1 GCSPAPFSLANALT
15 GVSASSRISRQ
26 TGTTFLPEDA
36 AARKSA
42 NDGVWVIDHNRS
54 TSECGKK
61 ARMNE
66 HRALLQTDPQL
77 AQLVVAEE
85 QRQREKIRLIP
96 SENYTSAAVLDAC
109 GTVLQN
115 KYSEGYPGKRYYEGQ
130 QYIDQIEALAI
141 SRAKSLFGVDHA
153 NVQPYS
159 GSPANLAV
167 YLAFCQPGDTIM
179 GMGLPAG
186 GHLTHGWNVSIT
198 GKYFRSVA
206 YGVKKETGRVDLDE
220 VRALAKKEQ
229 PKLLWCGGTA
239 IPRTIDF
246 GAFADIAKEV
256 GAILVADIAHIA
268 GLVAGGAHPSP
279 VPHADVGS
287 TTTHKTLRGPRG
299 GMLMCKAP
307 HAGAI
312 DKAVF
317 PGLQGGPHNQTTAG
331 IAVALK
337 EASTDAFK
345 KYAHAIVENAK
356 ALATEL
362 VARGYDLVSG
372 GTDNHLILVDLTNKE
387 VPGKKA
393 AQALDKAGLVLNYN
407 SVPFDPRKP
416 FDPSGIRLGTPA
428 GTPPGLGPAGVEQG
442 AGGVDRGAE
451 GAREQGEGWPG
462 RAAR

>member
-1 GCSPAPFSLANALT
+1 MHKALT
-15 GVSASSRISRQ
+15 EVD
-26 TGTTFLPEDA
+26 PEIA
-36 AARKSA
+36 K
-42 NDGVWVIDHNRS
+42 
-54 TSECGKK
+54 
-61 ARMNE
+61 
-66 HRALLQTDPQL
+66 
-77 AQLVVAEE
+77 LVEQEE
-85 QRQREKIRLIP
+85 RRQREKIRLIP
-96 SENYTSAAVLDAC
+96 SENYTSAAVLEAC

-130 QYIDQIEALAI
+130 QNIDQIEALAI
-141 SRAKSLFGVDHA
+141 ARAKSLFGVDHA

-246 GAFADIAKEV
+246 AAFADIAKEV

-279 VPHADVGS
+279 AAHADVVS

-299 GMLMCKAP
+299 GMLMCKTP
-307 HAGAI
+307 HASAI

-337 EASTDAFK
+337 EASTDGFK

-356 ALATEL
+356 ALAAEL
-362 VARGYDLVSG
+362 TARGYDLVSG

-428 GTPPGLGPAGVEQG
+428 VTSRGMGPSEMKQIAAWLDRGVQAARSGDEGALEKIAGEVREVTGRFPAPGL
-442 AGGVDRGAE
+442 
-451 GAREQGEGWPG
+451 
-462 RAAR
+462 